1 MEIKEYLT
9 TINFKKSENRNIQY
23 IVIHYVGAVST
34 ALNNAEY
41 FHSTYRGASAHYFVD
56 ENDIYRVVQDEDT
69 AWHCGTNGEYFS
81 NARNENSI
89 GIEMCCYSNNGIID
103 ISENVIK
110 RTIELVKEL
119 MEKYNISKEN
129 IVRHYDVT
137 RKDCPAP
144 LVNDEKRWEEFK
156 NMLELP
162 DLQCRAHLQN
172 IGWTEYI
179 DASELI
185 GTAGEERRIE
195 AIQFIANNGL
205 EIQYR
210 VHVENIGWQ
219 EWKQNGEVAGTE
231 GQSLRIEA
239 IEIKCN
245 KDLEVQEHI
254 QDVGWMPVSKGKEIF
269 IGTIGKSLRLE
280 AFKINVLN

>member
-1 MEIKEYLT
+1 
-9 TINFKKSENRNIQY
+9 
-23 IVIHYVGAVST
+23 
-34 ALNNAEY
+34 
-41 FHSTYRGASAHYFVD
+41 
-56 ENDIYRVVQDEDT
+56 
-69 AWHCGTNGEYFS
+69 
-81 NARNENSI
+81 
-89 GIEMCCYSNNGIID
+89 
-103 ISENVIK
+103 
-110 RTIELVKEL
+110 
-119 MEKYNISKEN
+119 
-129 IVRHYDVT
+129 
-137 RKDCPAP
+137 
-144 LVNDEKRWEEFK
+144 
-156 NMLELP
+156 MLELP

-231 GQSLRIEA
+231 SQSLRIEA